1 MMNIIDK
8 GKSCGI
14 VYHYTSLAAALSII
28 CNDGLKFHASRFDY
42 MEDPFDSGYGFAVAQ
57 DVLEK
62 HGIDFID
69 MEDHNCRPY
78 VLSFCKK
85 NDDFSMRRLY
95 NAQVVLHIDSDMLL
109 QEAVKK
115 SNKIKG
121 NDVLYLNDSQT
132 TAFVTN
138 AYSHAFH
145 LVGIHEDLDF
155 EAKAKC
161 SFLKHPDYAVEKEWR
176 LSFFEDFDLTNG
188 CQRES
193 LLADSNDFVSEVKFK
208 VTNGV
213 TRIYRELSFDSKC
226 LKGIT
231 IFQHDMS
238 DIMKTRDTLEIWL
251 AKCGYAPDVVPVT
264 ITKTPKINK

>member
-1 MMNIIDK
+1 MNIIDK
-8 GKSCGI
+8 GKSSGV

-28 CNDGLKFHASRFDY
+28 CNDGLKFHASRYDN
-42 MEDPFDSGYGFAVAQ
+42 MEDPFDSGYGFAIAQ
-57 DVLEK
+57 EVLEK
-62 HGIDFID
+62 NGIDFID
-69 MEDHNCRPY
+69 MDDYNCRPY
-78 VLSFCKK
+78 VLSFSKK

-115 SNKIKG
+115 SDKIMG

-138 AYSHAFH
+138 AYSHAFNS
-145 LVGIHEDLDF
+145 VGEHEDLDF

-161 SFLKHPDYAVEKEWR
+161 SFLKHPDYAIENEWR

-188 CQRES
+188 NQRES
-193 LLADSNDFVSEVKFK
+193 LLADSNVFVSEVKFK

-238 DIMKTRDTLEIWL
+238 DIMKTRDTLETWL
-251 AKCGYAPDVVPVT
+251 AKCGYAHDEVS
-264 ITKTPKINK
+264 ISLTKTSKINK